1 VEYIRL
7 LNGIGA
13 VSRSTQAAVTQAIN
27 QTLTL
32 RNWLIGAYIIE
43 YEQGGDPRAQYGDVL
58 LRRLAKDLA
67 DQGLS
72 GLGRTNLVNF
82 RKVAL
87 TYPILARPE
96 ILERLIQRL
105 DELPQKGQTV
115 SDFSSMLNTT
125 PLLDSD
131 TAGVQ
136 ESLSFPALANRSEDT
151 EALNWK
157 DEAYYL
163 KLFRTLPWSNL
174 VELCRVEDPLKRS
187 FYELECLKSRWSNR
201 ELRRQINSLLYERVG
216 LSKDPAA
223 VIALVQTGE
232 LIDTPT
238 TLLRDPFVLEFLGLP
253 EKSSY
258 SESDLEQAL
267 IDHLQEFLSELGT
280 DFCFMRRQFRITIAN
295 RHYFLD
301 LLLYHR
307 RLRCLVAIDLKLG
320 AFEAAYAGQM
330 NLYLNYLK
338 SEVALPDE
346 NPPVGIILCSDK
358 DAEEVHYATAGMDS
372 NLFVSRY
379 LVALPSEEQ
388 LKRWLREEQARLQL

>member
-280 DFCFMRRQFRITIAN
+280 DF
-295 RHYFLD
+295 
-301 LLLYHR
+301 
-307 RLRCLVAIDLKLG
+307 
-320 AFEAAYAGQM
+320 
-330 NLYLNYLK
+330 
-338 SEVALPDE
+338 
-346 NPPVGIILCSDK
+346 
-358 DAEEVHYATAGMDS
+358 
-372 NLFVSRY
+372 
-379 LVALPSEEQ
+379 
-388 LKRWLREEQARLQL
+388 